1 MTHLSNGGIFN
12 GADLGVNSDFF
23 VIKTV
28 IGHATGNYGVTTS
41 DARNLELLMEQVQQK
56 INVKYISVASAV
68 VDLSDADARAVA
80 GLGTN
85 FNQALTNVVTIKFMT
100 EQAGYLTAAS
110 LAALI
115 QGIAVSNPTV
125 GVPSSAGAVTL
136 SAYET
141 VSASLKNIS
150 VSVSDLF

>member
-28 IGHATGNYGVTTS
+28 IGHATGNYGVATS
-41 DARNLELLMEQVQQK
+41 DSRNLEILMEQVQQK

-68 VDLSDADARAVA
+68 VDLSVAANAAAA

-85 FNQALTNVVTIKFMT
+85 FNQAGTTVTTIKFMT
-100 EQAGYLTAAS
+100 EQAGFLTAAS

-115 QGIAVSNPTV
+115 QGFAVANPTV
-125 GVPSSAGAVTL
+125 GVPSSAGPVTL

-141 VSASLKNIS
+141 ASASLKNIS
-150 VSVSDLF
+150 VTVSDLF